1 MFISFK
7 TTRSVSKLSE
17 NLDPGVVDFLFR
29 DFQLQPYTDLAWID
43 APTHSFANG
52 SAENVDD
59 VVNENNELRMLRTYT
74 FFFVGFQ
81 RVSLRWVFAVDRKSI
96 LCIMVAKRDGITTFR
111 RDDLECVWF
120 TNTKDKK
127 NVDIH
132 TDHWWV

>member
-74 FFFVGFQ
+74 FFLLASS
-81 RVSLRWVFAVDRKSI
+81 VSPYAEFSLLTGKASYV
-96 LCIMVAKRDGITTFR
+96 
-111 RDDLECVWF
+111 
-120 TNTKDKK
+120 
-127 NVDIH
+127 
-132 TDHWWV
+132 